1 MEVYTSDSSDTDSR
15 EQKTLDFGRMS
26 LDLVTLE
33 DHLSSP
39 QKGLL
44 KASGDIETMLLN
56 HNRLVGL
63 PRLLQQFANLK
74 ILDLSSNAITQLP
87 DAVCQLPLV
96 TLIAKNNLLTNGSLP
111 KSLLSKQ
118 VSNAGGTVGGSTLKE
133 LNLSGNQLTHF
144 PEQVTELRQLKYLY
158 LGGNKI
164 STVSKD
170 IWKMQSLH
178 VLSLGGNLIS
188 EVPESVGSLNQLQA
202 LVLCDNLIEILPT
215 SIARLK
221 NLKSLLL
228 HKNRLRHLPKDI
240 VALKNLTELSL
251 RDNPLVVRFV
261 QDMALKPPTL
271 LELAG
276 RMVKAS
282 GQRPGPY
289 DIPRTLAEYL
299 NSANCCVNPNCK
311 GVFFDNRVEH
321 IKFVDFCG
329 KYRVPLLQYLCSSK
343 CIEPEE
349 PTRGTAPLQAN
360 VSSASSGFMMR
371 KVLLG

>member
-33 DHLSSP
+33 DHLSCP

-56 HNRLVGL
+56 HNRLAGL
-63 PRLLQQFANLK
+63 PRLLQQFNNLK

-87 DAVCQLPLV
+87 EAVCQLPLV

-111 KSLLSKQ
+111 KSLLAKLGPNSH
-118 VSNAGGTVGGSTLKE
+118 GGSTLKE

-164 STVSKD
+164 SSISKD

-188 EVPESVGSLNQLQA
+188 EVPEAVGSLSQLQA

-343 CIEPEE
+343 CIEPEQ
-349 PTRGTAPLQAN
+349 PTWSSSNAMAAN
-360 VSSASSGFMMR
+360 ASSASSGYMMR

>member
-33 DHLSSP
+33 DHLASP
-39 QKGLL
+39 QKALL
-44 KASGDIETMLLN
+44 KSSGDIEAMLLN

-63 PRLLQQFANLK
+63 PRLLLQFANLK
-74 ILDLSSNAITQLP
+74 VLDLSSNAITTLP

-96 TLIAKNNLLTNGSLP
+96 TLIAKNNLLTNASLP

-118 VSNAGGTVGGSTLKE
+118 AHAHVTNGATTSTLKE

-144 PEQVTELRQLKYLY
+144 PEQVTDLRHLKYLY

-164 STVSKD
+164 SGISKD

-188 EVPESVGSLNQLQA
+188 EVPEAVGSLNQLQA

-299 NSANCCVNPNCK
+299 NSANCCVNPNCR

-343 CIEPEE
+343 CIEPEQ
-349 PTRGTAPLQAN
+349 PARGSSVPAA
-360 VSSASSGFMMR
+360 SASSGFMMR

>member
-1 MEVYTSDSSDTDSR
+1 MELYTSDSSDTDSR
-15 EQKTLDFGRMS
+15 EQKTIDFGRMN
-26 LDLVTLE
+26 LDVGTLE

-39 QKGLL
+39 HKGLL
-44 KASGDIETMLLN
+44 KTSGDIETLLLN
-56 HNRLVGL
+56 HNRLVLL
-63 PRLLQQFANLK
+63 PRMLQQFSNLK
-74 ILDLSSNAITQLP
+74 VLDLSSNALTQLP
-87 DAVCQLPLV
+87 DAICQLPLV
-96 TLIAKNNLLTNGSLP
+96 TLIAKNNLLTNSSLP

-118 VSNAGGTVGGSTLKE
+118 LANGHGAYGTSTLKE
-133 LNLSGNQLTHF
+133 LNLSGNQLLHF

-164 STVSKD
+164 SSISKD

-178 VLSLGGNLIS
+178 VLSLGGNLVN
-188 EVPESVGSLNQLQA
+188 EVPEAVGSLSQLQA
-202 LVLCDNLIEILPT
+202 LVLCDNLIENLPM

-228 HKNRLRHLPKDI
+228 HKNRLKHLPKDI

-276 RMVKAS
+276 RIVKAS
-282 GQRPGPY
+282 GQRPGPG
-289 DIPRTLAEYL
+289 DLPRTLAEYL

-349 PTRGTAPLQAN
+349 PSRA
-360 VSSASSGFMMR
+360 SSSNASNASSGFMMR

>member
-118 VSNAGGTVGGSTLKE
+118 VSNAGGTVGTSTLKE

-164 STVSKD
+164 SSVSKD
-170 IWKMQSLH
+170 IWKMQRWVQWS
-178 VLSLGGNLIS
+178 GG
-188 EVPESVGSLNQLQA
+188 G
-202 LVLCDNLIEILPT
+202 C
-215 SIARLK
+215 
-221 NLKSLLL
+221 
-228 HKNRLRHLPKDI
+228 
-240 VALKNLTELSL
+240 
-251 RDNPLVVRFV
+251 
-261 QDMALKPPTL
+261 
-271 LELAG
+271 
-276 RMVKAS
+276 
-282 GQRPGPY
+282 
-289 DIPRTLAEYL
+289 
-299 NSANCCVNPNCK
+299 
-311 GVFFDNRVEH
+311 
-321 IKFVDFCG
+321 
-329 KYRVPLLQYLCSSK
+329 
-343 CIEPEE
+343 
-349 PTRGTAPLQAN
+349 
-360 VSSASSGFMMR
+360 
-371 KVLLG
+371 

>member
-349 PTRGTAPLQAN
+349 PARGIAPLQAN

>member
-349 PTRGTAPLQAN
+349 PARGTAPLQAN